1 METAVRWSPSS
12 TIDDQR
18 FLYVDIPGKSFNLC
32 KVTSRDDVL
41 GTLKYDVLSSRH
53 SVPAFRAF
61 DWSSADEN
69 LAVVGQSSGEAA
81 VLRLDDDT
89 LSPIVFP
96 IRNQRSCNAV
106 AFNTQGLLAAGL
118 DKVRNDF
125 SLNIWNVNQRLSLGS
140 SARPFGTSRY
150 PTEPL
155 RKLASSEPITS
166 IKFFK
171 DHPETLVAGV
181 RGQSIRIYDLRE
193 SSGSPSLQFITRCV
207 HNIAIDWLD
216 ENYIAA
222 CFPSNDV
229 AISIWD
235 RRSGFRYPT
244 AAGAPSATA
253 DSGPLSTALDLKPD
267 IEPSSA
273 ISSLRFSRTE
283 RGCLGMLTTTGT
295 FRCYDIAKE
304 YLSDEHKSSL
314 ELALGQDSSKHY
326 PEQIYTR
333 KVQDFRPSV
342 LSSSSA
348 AKKDWQ
354 RVTSF
359 DFLNKG
365 VVSQPV
371 AITLLANKTVSLFTP
386 PPPSPSIDLSS
397 RSSLSRG
404 GLVHSDSN
412 PSILNPSSDLGIN
425 ASQINSRIC
434 PQTSFLKRKEL
445 SHEPTSDHPDEEVDD
460 IDHEKRNG
468 SHPIADGL
476 SFDDALSWLT
486 IPRLR
491 CAEGYLL
498 DSEKNKAIVSDD
510 PALQELW
517 DWIGRAH
524 SRSSDDSMI
533 IHGVD
538 MNYVGVYSVWN
549 GKLGRSFES
558 RRDGSDLREGVD
570 ISHLFQEL
578 VHKLKFAQSKTC
590 ESEFP
595 EKRQLC
601 LHICGA
607 PESNDDLVNTVNQ
620 LVADRQHSKAA
631 ALAIFQDEVKLAYKA
646 LRENKPTQAHKLLA
660 MAIIGGSK
668 GDAGPD
674 WEETCA
680 EIAAELTDP
689 YARAILAMVGNSDW
703 MSVLQE
709 STLPLRYRVEVALR
723 WLPDAELTSYLRDA
737 SVRAIHEGDV
747 EGILLTGLDH
757 AALDLFQS
765 YINKFNDIQTPVL
778 AMCHTIPRFIRD
790 APSKARF
797 EAWRETYR
805 HQMNSWKLHLNR
817 VKFDIESRKLAITWE
832 SRRLVEPPLQQIS
845 LVCNYC
851 TRPLTQQDN
860 SNSDVAATPTAAPEY
875 SHPTPGNPLG
885 HASMNGTACPKCNRH
900 MPRCGVCSLWLG
912 TPDPMSKASIAEDS
926 KKAATTAQS
935 HEDIM
940 RRAPGFCLFRRYRL
954 SEGKRRGLRVDRSDA
969 YDLLLVGGPF
979 SSVREYLQAYIKSS
993 LVALEKQQGIEKYK
1007 EKFLERIGD
1016 FVKNCMHKIPA
1027 IVEDIPI
1034 VAMHSDM
1041 GPHNI
1046 IVSSHTHIDIEAVI
1060 DWEFVASAP
1069 FASLYRIIEMFFRK
1083 PAENG
1088 FGPEYDHAS
1097 ELREVFWGT
1106 IPEWKLQVESE
1117 PTQVFLEWFRF
1128 GLFMKPEWRPKDLPE
1143 NETKEFWRENI
1154 QVVEGILHVFV
1165 IQSLVL
1171 LRKYEF
1177 LFRTIDLGDL
1187 HETFLC

>member
-12 TIDDQR
+12 TSDDQR

-41 GTLKYDVLSSRH
+41 GALNYEVQASRH
-53 SVPAFRAF
+53 SVPPFRAF

-89 LSPIVFP
+89 QSPIVFP

-140 SARPFGTSRY
+140 ATRPFGSSRY

-155 RKLASSEPITS
+155 
-166 IKFFK
+166 
-171 DHPETLVAGV
+171 H
-181 RGQSIRIYDLRE
+181 
-193 SSGSPSLQFITRCV
+193 
-207 HNIAIDWLD
+207 WLD
-216 ENYIAA
+216 ENYIAS
-222 CFPSNDV
+222 CFPSNDS

-244 AAGAPSATA
+244 AAGATPAAA
-253 DSGPLSTALDLKPD
+253 DSGPLSTALDLKPN
-267 IEPSSA
+267 IEPNSTIA
-273 ISSLRFSRTE
+273 SLRFSRTK
-283 RGCLGMLTTTGT
+283 RGCLGMLTTTGA

-314 ELALGQDSSKHY
+314 ENTLGQDPSRHY

-333 KVQDFRPSV
+333 KVQDFRPSAF
-342 LSSSSA
+342 SSVNN
-348 AKKDWQ
+348 AKPDWQ

-365 VVSQPV
+365 VTFYTTPS
-371 AITLLANKTVSLFTP
+371 ITLNRLIFKMHRDEASVST
-386 PPPSPSIDLSS
+386 
-397 RSSLSRG
+397 
-404 GLVHSDSN
+404 
-412 PSILNPSSDLGIN
+412 
-425 ASQINSRIC
+425 
-434 PQTSFLKRKEL
+434 
-445 SHEPTSDHPDEEVDD
+445 
-460 IDHEKRNG
+460 HEKRD
-468 SHPIADGL
+468 SLLLTEKVP
-476 SFDDALSWLT
+476 SFQDALSWLT

-510 PALQELW
+510 PSLLELW

-524 SRSSDDSMI
+524 SRSANDSMI

-538 MNYVGVYSVWN
+538 MNYIGVYSVWN

-558 RRDGSDLREGVD
+558 RRDGSELDEGLD
-570 ISHLFQEL
+570 ISFLFQEL
-578 VHKLKFAQSKTC
+578 VHKLNFAESKTC

-631 ALAIFQDEVKLAYKA
+631 ALAIFQDEVKLAYRA

-680 EIAAELTDP
+680 EIAAELIDP

-709 STLPLRYRVEVALR
+709 ATLPLKYRVEVALR
-723 WLPDAELTSYLRDA
+723 WLPDAELTSYLKDA
-737 SVRAIHEGDV
+737 SVQAIHQGDV
-747 EGILLTGLDH
+747 EGVVLTGLDH

-765 YINKFNDIQTPVL
+765 YINKYNDIQTPVL

-860 SNSDVAATPTAAPEY
+860 SNSELMATPTAPPEFA
-875 SHPTPGNPLG
+875 HPTPGNPLG
-885 HASMNGTACPKCNRH
+885 HASMNGTACPKCDRH
-900 MPRCGVCSLWLG
+900 MPRCGICSLWLG

-926 KKAATTAQS
+926 KKAAPSEQS

-940 RRAPGFCLFRRYRL
+940 RR
-954 SEGKRRGLRVDRSDA
+954 
-969 YDLLLVGGPF
+969 
-979 SSVREYLQAYIKSS
+979 
-993 LVALEKQQGIEKYK
+993 
-1007 EKFLERIGD
+1007 
-1016 FVKNCMHKIPA
+1016 
-1027 IVEDIPI
+1027 
-1034 VAMHSDM
+1034 
-1041 GPHNI
+1041 
-1046 IVSSHTHIDIEAVI
+1046 
-1060 DWEFVASAP
+1060 
-1069 FASLYRIIEMFFRK
+1069 
-1083 PAENG
+1083 
-1088 FGPEYDHAS
+1088 
-1097 ELREVFWGT
+1097 
-1106 IPEWKLQVESE
+1106 
-1117 PTQVFLEWFRF
+1117 
-1128 GLFMKPEWRPKDLPE
+1128 
-1143 NETKEFWRENI
+1143 
-1154 QVVEGILHVFV
+1154 
-1165 IQSLVL
+1165 
-1171 LRKYEF
+1171 
-1177 LFRTIDLGDL
+1177 
-1187 HETFLC
+1187 

>member
-1 METAVRWSPSS
+1 MISRM
-12 TIDDQR
+12 
-18 FLYVDIPGKSFNLC
+18 
-32 KVTSRDDVL
+32 KVA
-41 GTLKYDVLSSRH
+41 H
-53 SVPAFRAF
+53 
-61 DWSSADEN
+61 
-69 LAVVGQSSGEAA
+69 
-81 VLRLDDDT
+81 DT
-89 LSPIVFP
+89 
-96 IRNQRSCNAV
+96 
-106 AFNTQGLLAAGL
+106 
-118 DKVRNDF
+118 
-125 SLNIWNVNQRLSLGS
+125 
-140 SARPFGTSRY
+140 
-150 PTEPL
+150 
-155 RKLASSEPITS
+155 
-166 IKFFK
+166 
-171 DHPETLVAGV
+171 
-181 RGQSIRIYDLRE
+181 
-193 SSGSPSLQFITRCV
+193 
-207 HNIAIDWLD
+207 
-216 ENYIAA
+216 
-222 CFPSNDV
+222 
-229 AISIWD
+229 
-235 RRSGFRYPT
+235 
-244 AAGAPSATA
+244 
-253 DSGPLSTALDLKPD
+253 
-267 IEPSSA
+267 
-273 ISSLRFSRTE
+273 
-283 RGCLGMLTTTGT
+283 
-295 FRCYDIAKE
+295 
-304 YLSDEHKSSL
+304 
-314 ELALGQDSSKHY
+314 
-326 PEQIYTR
+326 
-333 KVQDFRPSV
+333 
-342 LSSSSA
+342 
-348 AKKDWQ
+348 
-354 RVTSF
+354 
-359 DFLNKG
+359 
-365 VVSQPV
+365 
-371 AITLLANKTVSLFTP
+371 
-386 PPPSPSIDLSS
+386 
-397 RSSLSRG
+397 
-404 GLVHSDSN
+404 
-412 PSILNPSSDLGIN
+412 
-425 ASQINSRIC
+425 
-434 PQTSFLKRKEL
+434 
-445 SHEPTSDHPDEEVDD
+445 
-460 IDHEKRNG
+460 
-468 SHPIADGL
+468 
-476 SFDDALSWLT
+476 
-486 IPRLR
+486 
-491 CAEGYLL
+491 
-498 DSEKNKAIVSDD
+498 
-510 PALQELW
+510 
-517 DWIGRAH
+517 
-524 SRSSDDSMI
+524 
-533 IHGVD
+533 
-538 MNYVGVYSVWN
+538 
-549 GKLGRSFES
+549 LGRSFES

-940 RRAPGFCLFRRYRL
+940 RRFVVFCINCNHGFHADHARDWFYR
-954 SEGKRRGLRVDRSDA
+954 
-969 YDLLLVGGPF
+969 
-979 SSVREYLQAYIKSS
+979 
-993 LVALEKQQGIEKYK
+993 
-1007 EKFLERIGD
+1007 
-1016 FVKNCMHKIPA
+1016 HKICP
-1027 IVEDIPI
+1027 
-1034 VAMHSDM
+1034 VAECGCICD
-1041 GPHNI
+1041 
-1046 IVSSHTHIDIEAVI
+1046 
-1060 DWEFVASAP
+1060 
-1069 FASLYRIIEMFFRK
+1069 R
-1083 PAENG
+1083 
-1088 FGPEYDHAS
+1088 
-1097 ELREVFWGT
+1097 
-1106 IPEWKLQVESE
+1106 
-1117 PTQVFLEWFRF
+1117 
-1128 GLFMKPEWRPKDLPE
+1128 
-1143 NETKEFWRENI
+1143 
-1154 QVVEGILHVFV
+1154 
-1165 IQSLVL
+1165 
-1171 LRKYEF
+1171 
-1177 LFRTIDLGDL
+1177 
-1187 HETFLC
+1187 

>member
-434 PQTSFLKRKEL
+434 SQTSFLKRKEL

-468 SHPIADGL
+468 SHPIEDGL

-486 IPRLR
+486 IPRL
-491 CAEGYLL
+491 
-498 DSEKNKAIVSDD
+498 
-510 PALQELW
+510 
-517 DWIGRAH
+517 
-524 SRSSDDSMI
+524 
-533 IHGVD
+533 
-538 MNYVGVYSVWN
+538 SVWN

-737 SVRAIHEGDV
+737 SVRAIHEGNV

-860 SNSDVAATPTAAPEY
+860 SNSDIAATPTAAPEY

-940 RRAPGFCLFRRYRL
+940 RRKDFYSNYSIRYILRDRTCKGRLVHFAEAQHLNSVLHIHCDRPLLPKACSTHDAPDQLCIH
-954 SEGKRRGLRVDRSDA
+954 RVNDGIST
-969 YDLLLVGGPF
+969 LLTV
-979 SSVREYLQAYIKSS
+979 EYKS
-993 LVALEKQQGIEKYK
+993 
-1007 EKFLERIGD
+1007 
-1016 FVKNCMHKIPA
+1016 
-1027 IVEDIPI
+1027 
-1034 VAMHSDM
+1034 
-1041 GPHNI
+1041 
-1046 IVSSHTHIDIEAVI
+1046 
-1060 DWEFVASAP
+1060 
-1069 FASLYRIIEMFFRK
+1069 
-1083 PAENG
+1083 
-1088 FGPEYDHAS
+1088 
-1097 ELREVFWGT
+1097 
-1106 IPEWKLQVESE
+1106 
-1117 PTQVFLEWFRF
+1117 
-1128 GLFMKPEWRPKDLPE
+1128 
-1143 NETKEFWRENI
+1143 
-1154 QVVEGILHVFV
+1154 
-1165 IQSLVL
+1165 
-1171 LRKYEF
+1171 
-1177 LFRTIDLGDL
+1177 
-1187 HETFLC
+1187 

>member
-12 TIDDQR
+12 TLDDQR

-53 SVPAFRAF
+53 SVPPFRAF

-89 LSPIVFP
+89 QSPVVFP

-140 SARPFGTSRY
+140 SARPFGSSRY

-171 DHPETLVAGV
+171 DHPETLVVGV
-181 RGQSIRIYDLRE
+181 RGQSVRIYDLRE

-244 AAGAPSATA
+244 AAGAASASA
-253 DSGPLSTALDLKPD
+253 DSGPLSTALDLKPN
-267 IEPSSA
+267 IESNST
-273 ISSLRFSRTE
+273 ISSLRFCRSK

-304 YLSDEHKSSL
+304 YLSEENKLSL
-314 ELALGQDSSKHY
+314 EHALGQDSSKHY

-333 KVQDFRPSV
+333 KVQDFRPSI
-342 LSSSSA
+342 LPSGGA

-365 VVSQPV
+365 MVSQPV
-371 AITLLANKTVSLFTP
+371 AITLLADKTVSLFTP
-386 PPPSPSIDLSS
+386 PPPPSSTDLSS
-397 RSSLSRG
+397 KCSLSIRG
-404 GLVHSDSN
+404 PVCSDSS
-412 PSILNPSSDLGIN
+412 PMVLSPSSDLGIT
-425 ASQINSRIC
+425 ASQINFGKTPSNII
-434 PQTSFLKRKEL
+434 PSEKEHGNQ
-445 SHEPTSDHPDEEVDD
+445 STSDHPIGETDEAN
-460 IDHEKRNG
+460 HEKQE
-468 SHPIADGL
+468 SLFPADDTP

-498 DSEKNKAIVSDD
+498 DSEKNKAIVSENHS
-510 PALQELW
+510 LQELW

-524 SRSSDDSMI
+524 SRSKNDSMI
-533 IHGVD
+533 IHGID

-558 RRDGSDLREGVD
+558 RRDSSELAEERS
-570 ISHLFQEL
+570 ISQLFQEL
-578 VHKLKFAQSKTC
+578 VHKLNFAQSKTC
-590 ESEFP
+590 QSEFP

-607 PESNDDLVNTVNQ
+607 PESNDDLVNTVNK

-646 LRENKPTQAHKLLA
+646 LRENKPSQAHKLLA

-709 STLPLRYRVEVALR
+709 ATLPLRYRVEVALR

-737 SVRAIHEGDV
+737 SVQAIHQGDV
-747 EGILLTGLDH
+747 EGVLLTGLDH

-765 YINKFNDIQTPVL
+765 YINKFNDVQTPVL
-778 AMCHTIPRFIRD
+778 AMCHTVPRFIRD

-851 TRPLTQQDN
+851 TRPLTQQDT
-860 SNSDVAATPTAAPEY
+860 SNSEVAATPTEY
-875 SHPTPGNPLG
+875 SHATPGNPLG

-900 MPRCGVCSLWLG
+900 MPRCGICSLWLG

-926 KKAATTAQS
+926 KKPASTTQS

-940 RRAPGFCLFRRYRL
+940 RR
-954 SEGKRRGLRVDRSDA
+954 
-969 YDLLLVGGPF
+969 
-979 SSVREYLQAYIKSS
+979 
-993 LVALEKQQGIEKYK
+993 
-1007 EKFLERIGD
+1007 
-1016 FVKNCMHKIPA
+1016 
-1027 IVEDIPI
+1027 
-1034 VAMHSDM
+1034 
-1041 GPHNI
+1041 
-1046 IVSSHTHIDIEAVI
+1046 
-1060 DWEFVASAP
+1060 FVA
-1069 FASLYRIIEMFFRK
+1069 FCV
-1083 PAENG
+1083 NCNHG
-1088 FGPEYDHAS
+1088 FHADHA
-1097 ELREVFWGT
+1097 RD
-1106 IPEWKLQVESE
+1106 
-1117 PTQVFLEWFRF
+1117 WFN
-1128 GLFMKPEWRPKDLPE
+1128 K
-1143 NETKEFWRENI
+1143 
-1154 QVVEGILHVFV
+1154 
-1165 IQSLVL
+1165 
-1171 LRKYEF
+1171 RKICPVAECGCICD
-1177 LFRTIDLGDL
+1177 R
-1187 HETFLC
+1187 